1 MQKSP
6 TSLCKKK
13 HFRGVIGGRRCI
25 GARAIYNAFTTWI
38 LVGLSR
44 VMTCFTTLFEFHSE
58 ERFLQ
63 SPGTFW
69 VCIFHVLAWVKSWSA
84 AIKQIKIFVGYWILS
99 SNSKTKLS
107 RQTFSQKT
115 NETHSGY
122 CFEIDW
128 PLDGPMASQH
138 FENLSIYYQV
148 WTQKETCCC
157 VEIIKIPWLHS
168 NLYL

>member
-1 MQKSP
+1 MFCSLLFSKLQLLNGDPILYLLYFVRKICAKYPHKLMQKSP

-13 HFRGVIGGRRCI
+13 RKHFRGVIGGRRCV
-25 GARAIYNAFTTWI
+25 GARAICNAFTTWI

-69 VCIFHVLAWVKSWSA
+69 VCIFHVLAWVKGWSA

-99 SNSKTKLS
+99 SN
-107 RQTFSQKT
+107 
-115 NETHSGY
+115 
-122 CFEIDW
+122 
-128 PLDGPMASQH
+128 
-138 FENLSIYYQV
+138 
-148 WTQKETCCC
+148 
-157 VEIIKIPWLHS
+157 
-168 NLYL
+168 